1 MNKDELKAYKGE
13 KQIYLLTSDLDKYVI
28 AKDGYHISS
37 DTVFIT
43 GKKIELN
50 GEASNFKGK
59 IPMSQIEDIR
69 TKGISVGTA
78 LTVTWLSIVTVLAVL
93 AMAGSGML

>member
-1 MNKDELKAYKGE
+1 MKIKIKGRYIIFTSSLLIISICIEGCYTLDEMNKDELKAYKGE

-50 GEASNFKGK
+50 GEASNFKG
-59 IPMSQIEDIR
+59 I
-69 TKGISVGTA
+69 
-78 LTVTWLSIVTVLAVL
+78 
-93 AMAGSGML
+93 